1 MLCSNWTNRWI
12 SVRNTLIKILLVS
25 RILKN
30 QFSAGGVG
38 NSESRS
44 LVRPVCLPPD
54 PSRTYERQLG
64 IAAGWGITEAGE
76 VSDVLRQVELNI
88 VPNVTCVDNLDAI
101 GVTITEDMIC
111 TFKGPVGTESICS
124 GDSGNE
130 THYYTNTKK

>member
-12 SVRNTLIKILLVS
+12 SVRNTLIKIFLVS

-30 QFSAGGVG
+30 HFSAGGVG

-124 GDSGNE
+124 GDSGDK
-130 THYYTNTKK
+130 THSYTQIK